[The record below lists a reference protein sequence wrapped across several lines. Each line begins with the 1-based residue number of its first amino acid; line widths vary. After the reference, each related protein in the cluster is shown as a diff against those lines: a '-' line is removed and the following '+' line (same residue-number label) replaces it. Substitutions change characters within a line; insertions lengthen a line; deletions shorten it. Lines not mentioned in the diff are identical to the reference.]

1 MDKKPKSK
9 TPYVSTFVIKT
20 ANNRVLYSKPLSA
33 EPTHRSSVSGKFV
46 SRDEMK
52 SAFITA
58 SLRLK
63 KA

>member
-1 MDKKPKSK
+1 MDKKLKPKNL
-9 TPYVSTFVIKT
+9 YVSTFVIKT
-20 ANNRVLYSKPLSA
+20 ANNRVLYTKPLSA
-33 EPTHRSSVSGKFV
+33 EPTHRSSLSGKFV

-52 SAFITA
+52 SAFKTA

>member
-9 TPYVSTFVIKT
+9 SLYVSTFVIKT
-20 ANNRVLYSKPLSA
+20 ANNRVLYTKPLSA
-33 EPTHRSSVSGKFV
+33 EPTPRSSLSGKFV

-52 SAFITA
+52 SAFKTA